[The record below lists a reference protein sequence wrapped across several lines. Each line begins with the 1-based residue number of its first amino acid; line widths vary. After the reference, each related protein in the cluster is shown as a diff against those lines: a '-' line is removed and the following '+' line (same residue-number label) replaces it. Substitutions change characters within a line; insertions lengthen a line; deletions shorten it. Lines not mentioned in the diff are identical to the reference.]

1 MADSENKEREGKRTA
16 PPVTPR
22 PDAQGVRDEAS
33 LYGDEGDI
41 PRRRRRSEARKAAQA
56 GKESPKAQPPAGEAA
71 KASDVPAGKAAPPAR
86 TRKKITPTH
95 ARRRRVVRR
104 RPTNAPRRG
113 LFELMSATGSDS
125 VIKPIRIFGHE
136 FRFWP
141 LVLLVIVALLVSGII
156 LNNSNLSIVEQTV
169 TIVGLPEDLEGY
181 RIIVLSDMNGR
192 RFGDVQSL
200 LLRTINAQHYDA
212 IFCLGDMVGRDGDAE
227 PFLEFLD
234 GLRYPDR
241 VYFICGD
248 SDPGPFLRQAR
259 GTSGVLSQLVLEDWI
274 VGAMERGAHYVDAP
288 MAITVHKSTL
298 WLTPATLLNL
308 EAMDTLET
316 WQNQTEQEQDGVLN
330 GINEDYNTLPITS
343 YRTQLAQ
350 KLYDAQRTMS
360 VSDVQ
365 ISLAHE
371 RPSDEFLYTVEE
383 HDAATSRY
391 LSAPELLLAGHYCG
405 GVWRLPYIGAIYVPD
420 KTLPRNGWF
429 PSDKSIVGLSSVGDT
444 QVYITPG
451 LSNNGAVPL
460 MPFRMFNGPQISVLT
475 LTATLPEN
483 MLEAGS

>member
-1 MADSENKEREGKRTA
+1 MADSENKEREGRRAA
-16 PPVTPR
+16 PIRPR
-22 PDAQGVRDEAS
+22 PDAQGVRDEAI
-33 LYGDEGDI
+33 LYGDEGDL
-41 PRRRRRSEARKAAQA
+41 PRRRRRSETRKAAQA
-56 GKESPKAQPPAGEAA
+56 GKAGKTGKADA
-71 KASDVPAGKAAPPAR
+71 PAGKAAKPGAASTESAPPRRQRPRVAPAR
-86 TRKKITPTH
+86 T
-95 ARRRRVVRR
+95 AYRRVVRR

-113 LFELMSATGSDS
+113 LFELMSATGSES
-125 VIKPIRIFGHE
+125 VIKPIRVFGHE

-141 LVLLVIVALLVSGII
+141 LVLLVIVALLVSGIV
-156 LNNSNLSIVEQTV
+156 LNNSNLSVVEQTV
-169 TIVGLPEDLEGY
+169 TVVGLPEDMEGY

-200 LLRTINAQHYDA
+200 LLRTINGLRYDA
-212 IFCLGDMVGRDGDAE
+212 LFCLGDMVGSDGDAE

-248 SDPGPFLRQAR
+248 SDPGPFVSQAR

-274 VGAMERGAHYVDAP
+274 LEAMARGAHYVDAP
-288 MAITVHKSTL
+288 TAVTIRNATM
-298 WLTPATLLNL
+298 WLTPATMLNL

-316 WQNQTEQEQDGVLN
+316 WNNQTEQEQDGALS
-330 GINEDYNTLPITS
+330 GINEDYATLPVTS
-343 YRTQLAQ
+343 YRAQLAQ

-360 VSDVQ
+360 LSDVH

-383 HDAATSRY
+383 HDPTSSRY
-391 LSAPELLLAGHYCG
+391 LSTPELLVAGHYCG

-420 KTLPRNGWF
+420 RTLPRNGWF
-429 PSDKSIVGLSSVGDT
+429 PSDSSIVGLSSVGDT
-444 QVYITPG
+444 QIYITSG
-451 LSNNGAVPL
+451 LSNNSSVPL

-483 MLEAGS
+483 MLEAGT